1 MKRANQWAQGTK
13 RTISGKRRL
22 CQKICDVI
30 EEVKIGILKELLK
43 TQKMNMEVGEKLLKF
58 ETSRKIKSKLE
69 LAI

>member
-1 MKRANQWAQGTK
+1 MSPRNKENNFR
-13 RTISGKRRL
+13 KRRL

-43 TQKMNMEVGEKLLKF
+43 TQNMNMEVGEKLLKF